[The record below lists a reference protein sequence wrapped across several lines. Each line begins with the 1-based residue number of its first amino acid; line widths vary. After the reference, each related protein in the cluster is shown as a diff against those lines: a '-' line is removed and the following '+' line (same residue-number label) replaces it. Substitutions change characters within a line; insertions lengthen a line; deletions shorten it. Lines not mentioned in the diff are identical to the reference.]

1 MPLAKVNGVA
11 LYYEDRV
18 LVYNCRGYPPSTV
31 PSGLTRAMFVRACPP
46 NRVK

>member
-31 PSGLTRAMFVRACPP
+31 PS
-46 NRVK
+46 NRKLV